1 MHKLTKYRKASDL
14 TMLQVANA
22 LGVTESA
29 VSLWESGRR
38 IPRLAQ
44 ILAIEK
50 YTDGEVTAYD
60 WQPQHEGAL

>member
-1 MHKLTKYRKASDL
+1 MHKLTKYRKSSDL

-50 YTDGEVTAYD
+50 YTDGKVTAYD
-60 WQPQHEGAL
+60 WQPQREGAL